1 MFKKNLLLGVFGTI
15 ICIGGMT
22 IIPIASQKIKQ
33 LDTKKLDLESRL
45 RNLQNKYNSSDK
57 DKDKDK
63 DIKTIENKPEIIM
76 ISIEDAIEQ
85 GYTSDTFNLSENN
98 KNKDTRKSEIK
109 PLMDEGLTFD
119 EAHVEIVNKKINE
132 VTLISS

>member
-33 LDTKKLDLESRL
+33 LDTKKLDLESKL
-45 RNLQNKYNSSDK
+45 RNLQNKYSSSDK

-63 DIKTIENKPEIIM
+63 DIKTIENKPEITM

-85 GYTSDTFNLSENN
+85 GYTSDTFNLSEN
-98 KNKDTRKSEIK
+98 KDTRKSEIK

-119 EAHVEIVNKKINE
+119 EGHVEIVNKKINE

>member
-33 LDTKKLDLESRL
+33 LDTKKLDLESKL
-45 RNLQNKYNSSDK
+45 RNLQNKYNSF

-63 DIKTIENKPEIIM
+63 DIKTIENKPEIKM
-76 ISIEDAIEQ
+76 ISIEDAIKQ
-85 GYTSDTFNLSENN
+85 GYTSDTFNLSE
-98 KNKDTRKSEIK
+98 NKDTRKSEIK
-109 PLMDEGLTFD
+109 PLMDEGLSFD
-119 EAHVEIVNKKINE
+119 EDGVEIVNKKINE
-132 VTLISS
+132 VILT

>member
-33 LDTKKLDLESRL
+33 LDTKKLDLESKL
-45 RNLQNKYNSSDK
+45 RNLQNKYKDKYK

-63 DIKTIENKPEIIM
+63 DIKTIENKPEITM
-76 ISIEDAIEQ
+76 IDIENAIEQ
-85 GYTSDTFNLSENN
+85 GYTSDTFNLSEN
-98 KNKDTRKSEIK
+98 KDTRKSETK
-109 PLMDEGLTFD
+109 PLMDEGLSFD
-119 EAHVEIVNKKINE
+119 EALVEIVNKKINE

>member
-33 LDTKKLDLESRL
+33 LDTKKLDLESKL
-45 RNLQNKYNSSDK
+45 RNLHNKYNSF

-63 DIKTIENKPEIIM
+63 DIKTIENKPEIKM
-76 ISIEDAIEQ
+76 ISIEDAIKQ
-85 GYTSDTFNLSENN
+85 GYTSDTFNLSE
-98 KNKDTRKSEIK
+98 NKDTRKSEIK
-109 PLMDEGLTFD
+109 PLMDEGLSFD
-119 EAHVEIVNKKINE
+119 EDGVEIVNKKINE
-132 VTLISS
+132 VILT

>member
-33 LDTKKLDLESRL
+33 LDTKKLDLESKL
-45 RNLQNKYNSSDK
+45 RNLQNKYSSSDKDK

-63 DIKTIENKPEIIM
+63 DIKTIENKPEITM

-85 GYTSDTFNLSENN
+85 DYTSDTFNLSEN
-98 KNKDTRKSEIK
+98 KDTRKSEIN
-109 PLMDEGLTFD
+109 PLMDEGLTSD
-119 EAHVEIVNKKINE
+119 EGHVEIVNKKKNE

>member
-33 LDTKKLDLESRL
+33 LDTKKLDLESKL
-45 RNLQNKYNSSDK
+45 RNLQNKYNSF

-63 DIKTIENKPEIIM
+63 DIKTIENKPEIKM
-76 ISIEDAIEQ
+76 ISIEDAIKQ
-85 GYTSDTFNLSENN
+85 GYTSDTFNLSEN
-98 KNKDTRKSEIK
+98 KDTRKSEIK
-109 PLMDEGLTFD
+109 PLME
-119 EAHVEIVNKKINE
+119 
-132 VTLISS
+132 

>member
-15 ICIGGMT
+15 ICIGGIT
-22 IIPIASQKIKQ
+22 IIPFASQKIKQ
-33 LDTKKLDLESRL
+33 LDTKKLDLESKL

-57 DKDKDK
+57 DKDKD
-63 DIKTIENKPEIIM
+63 IKTIENKPQITM

-98 KNKDTRKSEIK
+98 KIDISEIK
-109 PLMDEGLTFD
+109 PLIDKGLSFD
-119 EAHVEIVNKKINE
+119 
-132 VTLISS
+132 